1 MFSSFDVQCIVQ
13 PEFLKSY
20 QSAVDYHHN
29 LFMTGVCIQVTGQAG
44 SFSSSVQGPPGWD
57 AWGMGCLGYELPG
70 SGRGYCN
77 L

>member
-1 MFSSFDVQCIVQ
+1 MFSSFDVQCTVQ

-44 SFSSSVQGPPGWD
+44 SFFSTRTPWI
-57 AWGMGCLGYELPG
+57 GCLGDGMPG
-70 SGRGYCN
+70 V
-77 L
+77 